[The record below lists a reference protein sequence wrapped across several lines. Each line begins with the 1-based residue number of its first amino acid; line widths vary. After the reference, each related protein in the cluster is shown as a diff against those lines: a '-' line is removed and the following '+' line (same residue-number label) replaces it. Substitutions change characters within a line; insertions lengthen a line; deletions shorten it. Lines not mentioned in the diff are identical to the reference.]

1 MPSSGMCWAV
11 AQGPSHKESDKLQQG
26 KRGISP
32 KGRRLESPGMEV
44 SFQGQGS
51 PGAASG
57 QHRRPPPRPST
68 PGHPSLRSR
77 HHLHLPGSSAA
88 TGTPRALGAARHHCR
103 DKAPG
108 APGRIPAYL
117 PLPSVPQ
124 DSQGAVTLVKQERNS
139 LSGPRKL

>member
-32 KGRRLESPGMEV
+32 KGRRLESLGMEV

-57 QHRRPPPRPST
+57 QHRRPPPRP
-68 PGHPSLRSR
+68 PLQ
-77 HHLHLPGSSAA
+77 
-88 TGTPRALGAARHHCR
+88 GTPASTATTCISLGALRPQVPRGPWEQLFTTVA
-103 DKAPG
+103 DKPPG
-108 APGRIPAYL
+108 APGRTPAYL
-117 PLPSVPQ
+117 PLRPVPQ
-124 DSQGAVTLVKQERNS
+124 DSQGAMTLVKQERNS